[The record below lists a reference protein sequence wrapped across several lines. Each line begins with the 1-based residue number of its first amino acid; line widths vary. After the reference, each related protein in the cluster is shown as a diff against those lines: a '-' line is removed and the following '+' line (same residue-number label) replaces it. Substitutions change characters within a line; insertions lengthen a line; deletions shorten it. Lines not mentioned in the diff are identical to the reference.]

1 MRPVLIITGFVFV
14 CVCACV
20 LHDYLSQ
27 RLSVWLDICVCVYV
41 KFDLSPSP
49 SLEHLFLLYQA
60 AQLGLVQVLLEK
72 WHTVWFA
79 VQTVGSCLSLRVSL
93 YFFSC

>member
-1 MRPVLIITGFVFV
+1 MLV
-14 CVCACV
+14 CLVG
-20 LHDYLSQ
+20 YL
-27 RLSVWLDICVCVYV
+27 CVCVYV
-41 KFDLSPSP
+41 KFCDLSPSP

-79 VQTVGSCLSLRVSL
+79 VQTVGSCLSLHASAC
-93 YFFSC
+93 FFSC